1 MVFYL
6 LNFQTNIFYAFL
18 ISSTSSSLIRSTSY
32 SMRNKNYEAPRYS
45 VFSIT
50 VTLPEKELYNV
61 SRRTRSERISK
72 LLLLKKRQKDKP

>member
-1 MVFYL
+1 
-6 LNFQTNIFYAFL
+6 
-18 ISSTSSSLIRSTSY
+18 
-32 SMRNKNYEAPRYS
+32 MRNKNYEAPRYS